1 MKFWKIEWP
10 EAYPDETGLLIIR
23 AETKEQAIE
32 FAKQDQFYYH
42 GDQIHYKLKF
52 DRRKWTIEELSIDGE
67 SGIVAG
73 N

>member
-1 MKFWKIEWP
+1 MKLWKLEWP

-32 FAKQDQFYYH
+32 FAKQDQYYYSAPYH
-42 GDQIHYKLKF
+42 RIKF
-52 DRRKWTIEELSIDGE
+52 DTEAWTIKELTIEGD
-67 SGIVAG
+67 SGIVCG